1 MDEVV
6 EDEEDLHQV
15 MIRRLLLIIH
25 EINNKNIL
33 VQS

>member
-15 MIRRLLLIIH
+15 MIRRLLSIIH

-33 VQS
+33 VQT